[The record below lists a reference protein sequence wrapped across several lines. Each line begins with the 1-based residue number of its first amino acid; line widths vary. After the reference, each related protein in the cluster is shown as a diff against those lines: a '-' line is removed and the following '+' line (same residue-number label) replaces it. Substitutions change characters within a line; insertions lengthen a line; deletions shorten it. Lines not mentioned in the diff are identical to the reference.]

1 MRRAAIVAPVRTPS
15 GVDGGALSRMPAQW
29 LASTVLSAVIERSGI
44 DPWRIEDVAMAC
56 SRAGLDAAP
65 DLSKLAARDAGLPF
79 AVPGFV
85 TDRHSGSGLQA
96 VITAAMMVQTGAAD
110 VVVAGGVEA
119 GGEGPG
125 GPGANGRGQG
135 NRPVAGYGPRG
146 GGPAGYGQGGYPQQS
161 GQAGSGPAGYPG
173 GGYPQVSRPQNGSS
187 AGGYEYGQGG
197 HGQSGYGRGGDPRGG
212 QLQGGPNGY
221 ARNGY
226 APNGYAQNGHAPN
239 SYASNSYVPNS
250 YVPNSYAPNA
260 FAQNGYGPQG
270 GYGPVGAR
278 HGGGVAS
285 ATRAWSSSSID
296 LANAEAVARHYGI
309 TRAEADEFAAASHR
323 KAARAWRQ
331 GCFGAEVVS
340 VRADRPEYGIPADDT
355 GGHRILRDEGVDGE
369 LSSHTLAAL
378 RPLLSD
384 GVVTAGNM
392 STHRHGASACLVV
405 AEDRLEELGLEPMAY
420 LVGWAAAGSDTDTPS
435 LGAAPAVAKLLG
447 RTGFGMDELD
457 LIEVNEGF
465 AVEVLALAR
474 EWDLDPNDRLNVNG
488 SSIALG
494 HPVGATGL
502 RIMTTMLHELA
513 RTGGQYALEAI
524 SLGHDHGIAALF
536 ESAVAPPP
544 VQAPAGA
551 RFHGAAPN
559 KRSGKHRAAGA
570 RGKWPQRP

>member
-29 LASTVLSAVIERSGI
+29 LASTVLSAVIERSGVE
-44 DPWRIEDVAMAC
+44 PWRIEDVAMAC
-56 SRAGLDAAP
+56 SRAGLTSGP
-65 DLSKLAARDAGLPF
+65 DLGKLAARDAGLPF
-79 AVPGFV
+79 AVPGFL
-85 TDRHSGSGLQA
+85 TDRHNGSGLQA

-119 GGEGPG
+119 GGDEPG
-125 GPGANGRGQG
+125 RFARG
-135 NRPVAGYGPRG
+135 GYGPDGRL
-146 GGPAGYGQGGYPQQS
+146 PAGYGQAGF
-161 GQAGSGPAGYPG
+161 GQAGFGPGGFGPGSHGPGHGPGGQGQAGYQQ
-173 GGYPQVSRPQNGSS
+173 GGYQ
-187 AGGYEYGQGG
+187 
-197 HGQSGYGRGGDPRGG
+197 
-212 QLQGGPNGY
+212 
-221 ARNGY
+221 
-226 APNGYAQNGHAPN
+226 
-239 SYASNSYVPNS
+239 
-250 YVPNSYAPNA
+250 
-260 FAQNGYGPQG
+260 QG

-278 HGGGVAS
+278 HGGGVAAAS
-285 ATRAWSSSSID
+285 RAWSSSSIE
-296 LANAEAVARHYGI
+296 LANAEEVARYYGI
-309 TRAEADEFAAASHR
+309 TRAEADEFAVASHR

-340 VRADRPEYGIPADDT
+340 VRADRPEYGIAADDT

-369 LSSHTLAAL
+369 MSTHTLAAL

-392 STHRHGASACLVV
+392 SAHRHGASACLVV

-420 LVGWAAAGSDTDTPS
+420 LVGWAAAGSDVDSAS
-435 LGAAPAVAKLLG
+435 LGAASAVAKLLG
-447 RTGFGMDELD
+447 RTGFGMDDLD

-524 SLGHDHGIAALF
+524 ALGHDHGIAALF
-536 ESAVAPPP
+536 ESATTPPA

-559 KRSGKHRAAGA
+559 RRSGKHRAAGL
-570 RGKWPQRP
+570 RNKWPRP